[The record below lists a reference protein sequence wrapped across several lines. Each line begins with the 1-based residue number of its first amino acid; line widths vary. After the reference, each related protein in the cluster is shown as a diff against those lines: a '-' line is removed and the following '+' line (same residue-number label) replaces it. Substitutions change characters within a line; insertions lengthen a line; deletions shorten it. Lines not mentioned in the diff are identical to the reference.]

1 MTNLNENTTPTGS
14 LFAAEHFQQAD
25 REPVDVWDTPP
36 PSLTQDDGAVKVWT
50 FDKKTIPRGLAGR
63 INVEEWP
70 NDASVQSLKNILQP
84 MSEVDNRFILSRKA
98 CAGMLRRAVKRGKT
112 IPPKLKEAMEYM
124 ANRSEPEQP

>member
-36 PSLTQDDGAVKVWT
+36 SFTQDDGAVKVWT

-84 MSEVDNRFILSRKA
+84 NSEVHPRFFLSPKA
-98 CAGMLRRAVKRGKT
+98 CSGILRRAEKRGCELPQKF
-112 IPPKLKEAMEYM
+112 KEAVERG
-124 ANRSEPEQP
+124 AGLSASDAS